1 MTTLHDLANIGTSH
15 FQLKCWE
22 EEQNTIHKPITWWDH
37 FRSSAYMTIHELDA
51 RGITPELKLRLKF
64 YCSWTW
70 FFFFF
75 NCDFFP
81 VFFLFVCYIIVGF
94 FLNYFKAIFLFFFLY
109 YQLHHHYLLIPT
121 LTHFTLPPSPV
132 LQSIAFLP
140 NYSFCPFSSTLS
152 PCLQPS
158 AHPPPTCH
166 HTTLPPTH
174 SPPADQPTVPTYI
187 TLAPCDP
194 SHKPTTLQQKYTQ
207 THTRA
212 TKSSSP
218 QITSPTHSSHFLPPL
233 LVPP

>member
-1 MTTLHDLANIGTSH
+1 MPTPG
-15 FQLKCWE
+15 
-22 EEQNTIHKPITWWDH
+22 
-37 FRSSAYMTIHELDA
+37 LDA
-51 RGITPELKLRLKF
+51 GGIALKHKLRLKF
-64 YCSWTW
+64 YCSWTC
-70 FFFFF
+70 FFSW
-75 NCDFFP
+75 
-81 VFFLFVCYIIVGF
+81 FLFVCYIIVGF
-94 FLNYFKAIFLFFFLY
+94 LFLFLFSFFLSV
-109 YQLHHHYLLIPT
+109 LST
-121 LTHFTLPPSPV
+121 LPSLSSHPYSHSFTLPPPPV
-132 LQSIAFLP
+132 LQSIALLP

-152 PCLQPS
+152 PGLQPS
-158 AHPPPTCH
+158 AQPPPTCH

-218 QITSPTHSSHFLPPL
+218 HIASPTHPPHFPPPI